1 MTESKPYAS
10 LKDQEISNVSH
21 AEDASLTP
29 KEYEFAVEILGRAPN
44 KLELGIIGSMWSE
57 HCSYKSSRLHL
68 AKLPTEGSH
77 VLQGPGENAG
87 IVDVGDGWGVC
98 FKVES
103 HNHPSFIEPFQGAAT
118 GVGGILRDVFTMGA
132 RPVAAMNLLRFGEAN
147 HDKTA
152 HLMKGVVAGIG
163 HYGNCFGV
171 PTVVSNVSFDRS
183 YNGNILVNA
192 FAAGMVKHDGIFLG
206 VAEGVGN
213 PVYYVGAKT
222 GRDGIHGATM
232 ASDVFDEDSEQKRPT
247 VQVGD
252 PFKEKLLLEACLET
266 FNENLLVG
274 IQDMGAAGL
283 TSSSF
288 EMASRAGGG
297 ISLDLDKVPMR
308 ETGMTPY
315 EIMLSESQERML
327 LVAEE
332 GAEKRL
338 KEIFGKWDLDCIQIG
353 TVTDDGCVRLNWHG
367 EEWGVLPARA
377 LADEAPKYDRPYK
390 APQTLPRLS
399 AEAHQRFLQEDT
411 ETVCRS
417 LLRAPSL
424 SSRRWVTSQF
434 DHTIGAG
441 ACIGPGQADA
451 ALVDVP
457 QCGKTIAV
465 AIEADGRKGLANPRE
480 CGRRAVASGV
490 LRLAATGARALGLSD
505 CLNYGSPENPAIMW
519 QMVEGIEGIAEA
531 GRALE
536 VPVVSGNVSLYN
548 ETDGTAVLPTPTVA
562 TVGSHEQP
570 AQATGFHGAKENDVL
585 VLAGWS
591 SNKIEGAEALHAI
604 HQSDVGLVENWDLKQ
619 VAQLSSWLAKEVVSE
634 KVHAASAVEQGGL
647 GMSLMK
653 IAIASQKG
661 MRIATEIPTAG
672 LGEDG
677 THGFLFGEGAPA
689 VVLSVASDHVAT
701 LQDNAGDIPLQML
714 GSVDS
719 SDAGFEIKVNDS
731 VLASMNLDE
740 MTNDFESAIPA
751 VVA

>member
-1 MTESKPYAS
+1 MTEAKPYAS
-10 LKDQEISNVSH
+10 LTDRELTSVAH

-29 KEYEFAVEILGRAPN
+29 KEYEFAVEILGRVPN

-68 AKLPTEGSH
+68 AKLPTEGPH

-132 RPVAAMNLLRFGEAN
+132 RPVAAMNLLRFGEDQ
-147 HDKTA
+147 HEKTA

-171 PTVVSNVSFDRS
+171 PTVVSNVSFDKS

-206 VAEGVGN
+206 VAKGVGN

-266 FNENLLVG
+266 FKEDLLVG

-297 ISLDLDKVPMR
+297 ITLDLDKVPMR

-332 GAEKRL
+332 GAERRL

-367 EEWGVLPARA
+367 EEWGILPARA
-377 LADEAPKYDRPYK
+377 LADEAPKYDRPYEQP
-390 APQTLPRLS
+390 ANLPRLS
-399 AEAHQRFLQEDT
+399 AEAHQKFLQE
-411 ETVCRS
+411 ETATICRA
-417 LLRAPSL
+417 LLRSTSL
-424 SSRRWVTSQF
+424 ASRRWVTSQF

-441 ACIGPGQADA
+441 ARIGPGQADA

-457 QCGKTIAV
+457 QCRKTIAV
-465 AIEADGRKGLANPRE
+465 AIEADGRKGLTNPRE
-480 CGRRAVASGV
+480 CGRRAVGTGV

-505 CLNYGSPENPAIMW
+505 CLNYGS
-519 QMVEGIEGIAEA
+519 
-531 GRALE
+531 RR
-536 VPVVSGNVSLYN
+536 
-548 ETDGTAVLPTPTVA
+548 T
-562 TVGSHEQP
+562 QP
-570 AQATGFHGAKENDVL
+570 LCGK
-585 VLAGWS
+585 W
-591 SNKIEGAEALHAI
+591 
-604 HQSDVGLVENWDLKQ
+604 
-619 VAQLSSWLAKEVVSE
+619 
-634 KVHAASAVEQGGL
+634 
-647 GMSLMK
+647 
-653 IAIASQKG
+653 
-661 MRIATEIPTAG
+661 
-672 LGEDG
+672 
-677 THGFLFGEGAPA
+677 
-689 VVLSVASDHVAT
+689 
-701 LQDNAGDIPLQML
+701 
-714 GSVDS
+714 
-719 SDAGFEIKVNDS
+719 
-731 VLASMNLDE
+731 
-740 MTNDFESAIPA
+740 
-751 VVA
+751 

>member
-1 MTESKPYAS
+1 MSELKPYVH
-10 LKDQEISNVSH
+10 LQDQDLTDPSH
-21 AEDASLTP
+21 AADASLTD
-29 KEYEFAVEILGRAPN
+29 KEYEMAVSILGRTPN

-57 HCSYKSSRLHL
+57 HCSYKSSRAHL
-68 AKLPTEGSH
+68 ARLPTEGPH

-87 IVDVGDGWGVC
+87 IVDIGDNWGVC

-132 RPVAAMNLLRFGEAN
+132 RPVAAMNLLRFGEEKHA
-147 HDKTA
+147 KTA

-171 PTVVSNVSFDRS
+171 PTVVSNVAFDSS

-192 FAAGMVKHDGIFLG
+192 FAAGVVKHDGIFLG

-213 PVYYVGAKT
+213 PVFYVGAKT

-266 FNENLLVG
+266 FKENLLVG

-332 GAEKRL
+332 GAEQRL
-338 KEIFGKWDLDCIQIG
+338 KEIYGKWDLDCIQIG
-353 TVTDDGCVRLNWHG
+353 RVTDDGCVRLNWHG

-377 LADEAPKYDRPYK
+377 LADEAPKYHRPYE
-390 APQTLPRLS
+390 APKSALRL
-399 AEAHQRFLQEDT
+399 AEEDHRLFLQKKPDDVVDDLVGSGT
-411 ETVCRS
+411 LAS
-417 LLRAPSL
+417 KK
-424 SSRRWVTSQF
+424 WVTSQY

-441 ACIGPGQADA
+441 TRIGPGQAGA
-451 ALVDVP
+451 ALVEVP

-480 CGRRAVASGV
+480 CGRRAVANGV

-505 CLNYGSPENPAIMW
+505 CLNYGSPENPRIMW
-519 QMVEGIEGIAEA
+519 QMVEGIDGIADA
-531 GRALE
+531 GKALE

-562 TVGSHEQP
+562 TVGVHEDP
-570 AQATGFHGAKENDVL
+570 DQAVGFHQMQPNDVL

-591 SNKIEGAEALHAI
+591 ATEVEGSEAI
-604 HQSDVGLVENWDLKQ
+604 HASLKTNVGHVKDWDLGD
-619 VAQLSSWLAKEVVSE
+619 VATLSDWTRAAVKSD
-634 KVHAASAVEQGGL
+634 KVHAAAVVEQGGL
-647 GMSLMK
+647 SFAALRL
-653 IAIASQKG
+653 ALASQTG
-661 MRIATEIPTAG
+661 VHLHLPEHLIPENGDG
-672 LGEDG
+672 L
-677 THGFLFGEGAPA
+677 HGVLFGEDKPSVLLA
-689 VVLSVASDHVAT
+689 VSKEHVAELRSSASALPLEVIGQVST
-701 LQDNAGDIPLQML
+701 DENFSVHAGQDRVVQKPLKELQQLFDRTIP
-714 GSVDS
+714 
-719 SDAGFEIKVNDS
+719 E
-731 VLASMNLDE
+731 
-740 MTNDFESAIPA
+740 